1 MNDLLMI
8 AGLIYLVI
16 SICILLISAIFLSD
30 AVFKNDMRARIRK
43 MISKRNK
50 FGVAQLILVG
60 LIFLPAVGTGTLFG
74 LVVTIIIMAG
84 SYIYELGLKKDL
96 EKDEAEKDRE
106 E

>member
-16 SICILLISAIFLSD
+16 SICIFIGSAIFLSD
-30 AVFKNDMRARIRK
+30 AVFKNDMWVRVRK

-50 FGVAQLILVG
+50 FGVAQLILVA
-60 LIFLPAVGTGTLFG
+60 LIFLPAVGTGVLFG
-74 LVVTIIIMAG
+74 LGCTIIIMAG
-84 SYIYELGLKKDL
+84 AYIYELGLKKDL
-96 EKDEAEKDRE
+96 KKDDVEKDRE

>member
-8 AGLIYLVI
+8 AELIYLVI
-16 SICILLISAIFLSD
+16 SIFVFLGSAMFLSD
-30 AVFKNDMRARIRK
+30 AVLKNDMRDRIRK

-60 LIFLPAVGTGTLFG
+60 LIFLPAVGTGTLLG
-74 LVVTIIIMAG
+74 LVVTMIIMAG
-84 SYIYELGLKKDL
+84 AYIYELGLKKD
-96 EKDEAEKDRE
+96 DVEKDRE

>member
-1 MNDLLMI
+1 MDILLMI
-8 AGLIYLVI
+8 AELIYLVI
-16 SICILLISAIFLSD
+16 SIFIFLGSAIFLSD
-30 AVFKNDMRARIRK
+30 AVLKNDMRDRIRK

-96 EKDEAEKDRE
+96 EKDDVEKDRE

>member
-8 AGLIYLVI
+8 AELIYLVI

-60 LIFLPAVGTGTLFG
+60 LIFLPAVGTGTLLG
-74 LVVTIIIMAG
+74 LVVTMIIMAG
-84 SYIYELGLKKDL
+84 AIYTNLVLRKMMLK
-96 EKDEAEKDRE
+96 RMS
-106 E
+106 